1 MNTIRCAQ
9 TWEFAMAVSLNRVPL
24 LKAAPAL
31 ITKAIGYVAL
41 VIGAALLLKGLQ
53 LSSNLNPATED
64 SV

>member
-1 MNTIRCAQ
+1 
-9 TWEFAMAVSLNRVPL
+9 MAVSLNRVPL

-64 SV
+64 AV